1 MSDELL
7 LSIEKL
13 VYGGDGLTHSD
24 GNTVFVPYVLP
35 GEGVRAT
42 AKTKKKK
49 LIWTKLVEV
58 TAPSAERIAPSC
70 PHFQLCGGG
79 HYQHIPA
86 AEQGRLENEILRET
100 LSRLG
105 GVQWSGEITA
115 HSGEPYGYRNR
126 SQWAVRSGMPRALGY
141 FLPESSMILPI
152 DTCPILSPRLL
163 ETFTLLQEM
172 ARGGKLP
179 VGILEIEAFTDSA
192 DEKVALNVAFDK
204 FPAPAAEIAS
214 LLRKELP
221 RIESLLLLDQKKNRF
236 ELSGPGFLTH
246 EVGRFK
252 YQVSHLSFFQVN
264 RFLTEDLL
272 KTVTAGAKGDLA
284 LDLYAGVGFFT
295 LLLAQ
300 TFERVI
306 SVDANLAATRDLFA
320 NAKSAGVEVVSHNEH
335 AEEFLKKTAERPD
348 FVVLDPPR
356 AGLGTAAAAA
366 LASLGAAEIVYLSCD
381 PSTLAR
387 DLAVLTGSQR
397 KSRETLSEV
406 GVGAGTQ
413 SGSGVGGEV
422 GGNSATGVSNRYE
435 ITEMAMFDL
444 FPQTFH
450 IETLVRL
457 RRVP

>member
-13 VYGGDGLTHSD
+13 VYGGDGLTHAD

-35 GEGVRAT
+35 GEGVRAAT
-42 AKTKKKK
+42 KTKKKK

-58 TAPSAERIAPSC
+58 TSPSTERIAPSC
-70 PHFQLCGGG
+70 PHFQVCGGC

-86 AEQGRLENEILRET
+86 AEQVRLKIEILRET

-105 GVQWSGEITA
+105 GVQWNAEITA

-126 SQWAVRSGMPRALGY
+126 AQWAVRSGMPRALGY

-192 DEKVALNVAFDK
+192 DKKVALNVAFDK
-204 FPAPAAEIAS
+204 FPAPAEEIAG
-214 LLRKELP
+214 LFRKELP
-221 RIESLLLLDQKKNRF
+221 RLESLLLLDQKKDRF
-236 ELSGPGFLTH
+236 ELTGPGFLVH
-246 EVGRFK
+246 EVSGFM

-264 RFLTEDLL
+264 RFLTEGLL
-272 KTVTAGAKGDLA
+272 KAVTDGAKGDLA

-295 LLLAQ
+295 LPLAQ
-300 TFERVI
+300 TFERVV

-320 NAKSAGVEVVSHNEH
+320 NAKNAGVDVVSHNEH
-335 AEEFLKKTAERPD
+335 AEEFLKNTTERPD

-356 AGLGTAAAAA
+356 AGLGTAGAAA

-397 KSRETLSEV
+397 KSRGTSSEV

-413 SGSGVGGEV
+413 SGNGVGGEV